1 MAKEFFPFFL
11 FFFAKTEKKASK
23 FWWKYLRPTFCIV
36 NNNIPNIY
44 RKKKRKKERK
54 KIGKMRNS
62 CEETF

>member
-44 RKKKRKKERK
+44 RKKRERKKEK
-54 KIGKMRNS
+54 KIGKMRNG